1 MDCVIGN
8 FDTRV
13 IFANDS
19 LVFEVGYCD
28 PSECSRATRE
38 DDKWQHWQWYNK
50 FSKMSVITEWGT
62 ESNPDLKKT
71 RI

>member
-19 LVFEVGYCD
+19 LVFEV
-28 PSECSRATRE
+28 
-38 DDKWQHWQWYNK
+38 
-50 FSKMSVITEWGT
+50 VIHQNVPGQPEKIISGIIDNDTDCIQAGSYT
-62 ESNPDLKKT
+62 FGP
-71 RI
+71 RVPQF